1 MKRKVI
7 SRIAAAVGMSLVV
20 TVALPVVSMLN
31 IFRASFA
38 VSIPAP
44 SDADSSATSEDNTTM
59 EDVWNQFLEQADG
72 DDSSIAD
79 LIAEEMSAE
88 SPSEDAASENAVS
101 SEAAAGSTASS
112 ASSGKTASSA
122 LSSASSRAET
132 AASSKSSS
140 ASQETSSAHIA
151 SSSHTAA
158 SSGSTASTPRN
169 SCDEQLAQYIVQLEK
184 LQKKSSSQ
192 LYSVIQEAYDEY
204 IAYPEDK
211 RSLTLKVSIVVSKGS
226 KLTSLQSA
234 CDKEFNTILAQ
245 MRTCLKENGRDQKLA
260 DEAQKA
266 YENAKSSM
274 IKELTNIVYNTA
286 TGSGSGGQWIE
297 SHRNLA

>member
-1 MKRKVI
+1 MKKKVL

-20 TVALPVVSMLN
+20 AVVLPIVSMLN

-38 VSIPAP
+38 VSVPAP
-44 SDADSSATSEDNTTM
+44 SGADSSAASEDNTTM
-59 EDVWNQFLEQADG
+59 EDVWNQFLEQADS
-72 DDSSIAD
+72 DDASIAD
-79 LIAEEMSAE
+79 LITKELSAE
-88 SPSEDAASENAVS
+88 SSSEDAAFEDAVS
-101 SEAAAGSTASS
+101 SEAASESTASS

-122 LSSASSRAET
+122 SSSSSSRAET
-132 AASSKSSS
+132 AASSKPASS
-140 ASQETSSAHIA
+140 SQETSSNHTA
-151 SSSHTAA
+151 SSSHAAA